1 MVMYIG
7 IKSIMVILT
16 SLIIIVGNIGCI
28 TQNEEEKAPSKVDVI
43 IGLTDSTFGFYPWWT
58 SYDVSSISIN
68 HNIFNS
74 LVSFDGLFRIKAE
87 LAESWNNPN
96 NLTWRFRLKKDVIF
110 HNGYNLTAEDV
121 KYSIDSIKN
130 NQTNVLRDLLLSIN
144 ETKIIDNYTI
154 DIITFKPTPVLL
166 NKLTDIFIISK
177 RYQEETTEK
186 WPIGT
191 GAYKVFEYVEGSHL
205 VLERFEGYW
214 REQPDVKKATFKFI
228 EDNVVRKNAL
238 INGEIDIADGIEAVD
253 YDNLSKIAGI
263 NLHLVTYPL
272 IVYISFNF
280 RENDTLNNAPD
291 RKNPLFDIRV
301 RKALYHAINVD
312 DIIKRVYNNSIF
324 AEPASQFVTPLIYG
338 YNSNITRFQFDL
350 NKSRD
355 LLNQSG
361 YSEGFDLVMDC
372 AEEQTT
378 HTKICEVI
386 DEQLSLI
393 INFSL
398 NILPVRDYYDKILS
412 RNTSCYIIGWM
423 AATGDGGEIY
433 DYLIRSVD
441 NETGIGTYNLG
452 YYSNPEIDRIGEEIN
467 YIMDYD
473 KRLKLMQEGFEI
485 AMDDVAWIP
494 LLSSKII
501 YGVAEDVN
509 WEPSYNMI
517 LKIEEI
523 KL

>member
-1 MVMYIG
+1 MLLNID
-7 IKSIMVILT
+7 IRSIIVILI
-16 SLIIIVGNIGCI
+16 SFIIIISNTGCI
-28 TQNEEEKAPSKVDVI
+28 TQNKEEKVSLKDDII
-43 IGLTDSTFGFYPWWT
+43 IGLADSTYDFYPWWT

-96 NLTWRFRLKKDVIF
+96 NLTWRFRLKKDVKF
-110 HNGYNLTAEDV
+110 HNGYNLTTEDV
-121 KYSIDSIKN
+121 KYSFDSIKN
-130 NQTNVLRDLLLSIN
+130 NETNVLRDLLLCIN
-144 ETKIIDNYTI
+144 ETKIIDKYTF
-154 DIITFKPTPVLL
+154 DIITYKPTPVLL

-177 RYQEETTEK
+177 RYQEETTQK

-191 GAYKVFEYVEGSHL
+191 GAYKVSEYVDKSHL
-205 VLERFEGYW
+205 VLERFENYW
-214 REQPDVKKATFKFI
+214 RKQPDVKKATFKFI
-228 EDNVVRKNAL
+228 EDNEARKNAL
-238 INGEIDIADGIEAVD
+238 IKGEIDIAEGIEAVY
-253 YDNLSKIAGI
+253 YDNLSKMSEI
-263 NLHLVTYPL
+263 NLHLVTYPT

-280 RENDTLNNAPD
+280 RENITLNNTPE
-291 RKNPLFDIRV
+291 RKNPLSDIRV

-312 DIIKRVYNNSIF
+312 DIIKKVYNNSIF

-338 YNSNITRFQFDL
+338 YNPNITRLQFDL

-361 YSEGFDLVMDC
+361 YIEGFDLVMDC
-372 AEEQTT
+372 AIEHTT
-378 HTKICEVI
+378 QTKICEII

-398 NILPVRDYYDKILS
+398 NIQPVEDYYHKILS

-433 DYLIRSVD
+433 DYLIRTVD
-441 NETGIGTYNLG
+441 NKTGIGTYNLG
-452 YYSNPEIDRIGEEIN
+452 YYSNPEIDRIGEEIT

-485 AMDDVAWIP
+485 AMEDVVWIP
-494 LLSSKII
+494 LLTSKLI

-509 WEPSYNMI
+509 WEPSYNLI

-523 KL
+523 KF